1 MPILLLP
8 GLLNLGSVGF
18 VFDFVFFALFLEKL
32 HPVRYKMFW
41 RAIVQTVTYAAV
53 AAHFV
58 VLLESVILLTT
69 SVILLTT
76 LFFFGS

>member
-1 MPILLLP
+1 MVT
-8 GLLNLGSVGF
+8 NAYSFSTCFVKSRFCRFF
-18 VFDFVFFALFLEKL
+18 VFYFVFFAPVLEKL

-69 SVILLTT
+69 
-76 LFFFGS
+76 LFFLGY